1 MRTCR
6 NLMFVF
12 VALFALAAHADGI
25 DALTHFYDNV
35 DSLSAHFEQT
45 QKAEDGAVLRQSS
58 GLFLLS
64 RPGQFRWE
72 YKNPYQQIMVSDGE
86 EFQFYDVDLAQVT
99 IRQVTDTLQATPAL
113 LLTGGIALQKAFA
126 VHDAGNHDGLVWLRM
141 EPRSQDSDFEAIR
154 IGLSDGL
161 PRAMELDDRLGQTT
175 YIKFSD
181 IKVNPQLDPARFDLD
196 IPDGVTVVDGRNQ
209 KQ

>member
-1 MRTCR
+1 MRTLR
-6 NLMFVF
+6 SLTFVF
-12 VALFALAAHADGI
+12 VALFAMAAHADGI
-25 DALTHFYDNV
+25 DALTHFYENV

-45 QKAEDGAVLRQSS
+45 QKAEDGTVMRQSS

-64 RPGQFRWE
+64 RPGKFRWE
-72 YKNPYQQIMVSDGE
+72 YKQPYQQIMVSDGKV
-86 EFQFYDVDLAQVT
+86 FQFYDVGLAQVT

-113 LLTGGIALQKAFA
+113 LLTGGIALQKAFT
-126 VHDAGNHDGLVWLRM
+126 VHDAGNHDGLTWLRM
-141 EPRSQDSDFEAIR
+141 QPRSQDSDFKSIR

-181 IKVNPQLDPARFDLD
+181 IKVNPQLAASRFDLD

-209 KQ
+209 NQ